1 MGKVLVK
8 VQNSIL
14 KCEHKIY
21 PKFLL
26 ETLKNKFCNPK
37 WAYLILRAP
46 CGNHSDLNVN
56 SLLLVLGLKMIVYDF
71 PLSLVT
77 WQL

>member
-14 KCEHKIY
+14 KREHKIY
-21 PKFLL
+21 PKFRL
-26 ETLKNKFCNPK
+26 ETLKDTFCNPK
-37 WAYLILRAP
+37 QAYLILGAP
-46 CGNHSDLNVN
+46 RGNHSDLNVN
-56 SLLLVLGLKMIVYDF
+56 SLLLFLGLKMIIYDL
-71 PLSLVT
+71 PLSSVT